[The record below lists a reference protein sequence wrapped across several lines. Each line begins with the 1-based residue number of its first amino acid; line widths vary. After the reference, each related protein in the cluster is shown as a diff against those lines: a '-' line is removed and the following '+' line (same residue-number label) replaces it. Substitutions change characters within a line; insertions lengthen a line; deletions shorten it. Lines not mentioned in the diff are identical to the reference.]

1 MVENAYKYQIVI
13 KKRNN
18 LFRDKIVV
26 WANTQ
31 DLCDIESLIQD
42 KLKKNYFS
50 MVTVDGK
57 VYILSSYEVEKVEV
71 FPL

>member
-1 MVENAYKYQIVI
+1 MVNEAYKYQIII

-18 LFRDKIVV
+18 LFRDKLVV

-31 DLCDIESLIQD
+31 DLCDIENLIQD

-50 MVTVDGK
+50 IVTVDGK